1 MNYYRGLAKS
11 TFAIVLFGMLMS
23 LQGCQ
28 SAYYNA
34 WEKLGV
40 EKRDILVSRVENG
53 KEAQEDAAE
62 QFSSALEQFSSV
74 VNFDGGDLEKAYDAL
89 NSEYQDSVDAA
100 EEVSSRIEKIEAVA
114 NALFEEWEEEIEQ
127 YSNAR
132 FKADSQKQLRDTKK
146 RYGSLTA
153 SMKKAEKS
161 MQPVLTTMNDNVLY
175 LKHNLNAQAIGALK
189 GEYKTIKRDI
199 DALIGNMNQAIERS
213 NQFIES
219 MQK

>member
-1 MNYYRGLAKS
+1 MKNLLS
-11 TFAIVLFGMLMS
+11 LVIVILAIVNLN
-23 LQGCQ
+23 GCQ
-28 SAYYNA
+28 SAYYSA

-62 QFSSALEQFSSV
+62 QFSSALEQFASV
-74 VNFDGGDLEKAYDAL
+74 VEFDGGDLEKVYNAL
-89 NSEYQDSVDAA
+89 NSEYEDSVEAA
-100 EEVSSRIEKIEAVA
+100 EEVSTRIEKIEAVA
-114 NALFEEWEEEIEQ
+114 EALFEEWEEEIDQ

-132 FKADSQKQLRDTKK
+132 FKADSQKQLRETKK
-146 RYGSLTA
+146 RYAQLTS

-189 GEYKTIKRDI
+189 GEFKTIKRDI
-199 DALIGNMNQAIERS
+199 DALIKNMNQAIASS
-213 NQFIES
+213 NTFIDS
-219 MQK
+219 MK